1 MQAKVTNMELRVRLR
16 YKSTSDFGKGDHLNF
31 DKSLAHALE
40 WLYDE
45 DYFEDERTWL
55 YCMEG
60 VLPIY
65 VMMSIVTDIF
75 TFALQDYAETNIRDY
90 ILRMEEGN
98 NKHGWNDNKPTLIHL
113 GDEIVL
119 GRVHTF
125 TSEVIL
131 WATYLY
137 VSFRADIE
145 EDNEK
150 LKKAKDVLYKLFW
163 KKTGLKEEFVKDTFL
178 MKHFDQTIRDFAMD
192 VLHRYKDDKPAADN
206 KPQQTPVKNQMEES
220 VLGYIT
226 ANEIRC
232 YYEGWRNGKHGA
244 ICQWDGIYRFVEQ
257 SRGKS
262 GVLDDV
268 KRNKDD
274 NPIVAIGIVAYWL
287 QFNSRMDTVIKR
299 LTKYRSGIPKDI
311 REQFDNYTKIR
322 FEQFKNEHRDDPD
335 TWDWDWEYQFYAKAI
350 IPHEIGFNKQS
361 EALFDY
367 ISDSDIAL
375 VRAVMNNYI
384 KYLKKCR
391 TEKGYR
397 VSPELL
403 VLRSIDTL
411 NEFALEDLEDYEIN
425 TVLDRLESEGY
436 VKVAWVE
443 GHSPEAVRLLDKG
456 RAYLKQLE
464 EGGGVID
471 VEPVNAPQPYSEQ
484 VSTEKSSQMTQH
496 DDDSEYDQDANDEEW
511 DDDEE
516 EEGEYEAK
524 DEDESVPESREY
536 DTTYDYIFDPKVKP
550 EALFNAMKGI
560 KYHNKITER
569 RFYYVAY
576 RVFDAINYFSKGTS
590 EHQYLQWI
598 NLHFNDYEDRWI
610 DDHDHIYLFR
620 FKLDGTA
627 KKLKVHPSKWNSIK
641 MYSDLAAIHYK
652 LANDLKNTFTFVV
665 DDNGDEIKDSE
676 SYEHL
681 KDYPQ
686 YLSGAQWIVDKYLV
700 PDDAYVNKGRQ
711 SHIK

>member
-45 DYFEDERTWL
+45 DQFEDERTWL

-65 VMMSIVTDIF
+65 IMMSIVTDIF
-75 TFALQDYAETNIRDY
+75 TFALQDYAETNIKDY

-98 NKHGWNDNKPTLIHL
+98 YKHGWNDNKPSLLYL

-192 VLHRYKDDKPAADN
+192 VLHHYKDDKSVADN
-206 KPQQTPVKNQMEES
+206 KPQQTPVNNKMEES
-220 VLGYIT
+220 VLNYISAT
-226 ANEIRC
+226 EMRF

-257 SRGKS
+257 ARGKS

-391 TEKGYR
+391 ADKGYR

-403 VLRSIDTL
+403 VLRAVDTQDDTKY
-411 NEFALEDLEDYEIN
+411 EDLEDYEIKAI
-425 TVLDRLESEGY
+425 LEKLKGEGY
-436 VKVAWVE
+436 IDAMWIHGQKLPWVCKM
-443 GHSPEAVRLLDKG
+443 LDKG

-464 EGGGVID
+464 EGSDVID
-471 VEPVNAPQPYSEQ
+471 VEPVNTPQPYSEQ
-484 VSTEKSSQMTQH
+484 VSTETPSQMTQP
-496 DDDSEYDQDANDEEW
+496 DVDSEYEQDVDDEEW
-511 DDDEE
+511 DE
-516 EEGEYEAK
+516 
-524 DEDESVPESREY
+524 DEDEDEVEVTPEVREY
-536 DTTYDYIFDPKVKP
+536 DTTYDYIFDPRVKP
-550 EALFNAMKGI
+550 EAVKKTLDNITTFDKCQHPFWFVFMKVLV
-560 KYHNKITER
+560 H
-569 RFYYVAY
+569 
-576 RVFDAINYFSKGTS
+576 
-590 EHQYLQWI
+590 LQWI
-598 NLHFNDYEDRWI
+598 PASTYTKDVLKWASIQYDLNWTTKRQLSFSDIGGDKRDMNREANEGKQKKIKDTDITLWNTISKTE
-610 DDHDHIYLFR
+610 FR
-620 FKLDGTA
+620 DIEKYRKFALLL
-627 KKLKVHPSKWNSIK
+627 KK
-641 MYSDLAAIHYK
+641 
-652 LANDLKNTFTFVV
+652 TFV
-665 DDNGDEIKDSE
+665 
-676 SYEHL
+676 HF
-681 KDYPQ
+681 
-686 YLSGAQWIVDKYLV
+686 IVDGLEVKESTDFNLGKPRDRV
-700 PDDAYVNKGRQ
+700 KFMKSPKNLINLGK
-711 SHIK
+711 

>member
-45 DYFEDERTWL
+45 DQFEDERTWL

-65 VMMSIVTDIF
+65 IMMSIVTDIF
-75 TFALQDYAETNIRDY
+75 TFALQDYAETNIKDY

-98 NKHGWNDNKPTLIHL
+98 DKHGWNDNKPSLLYL

-119 GRVHTF
+119 GRVHIF

-137 VSFRADIE
+137 ASFRADIE
-145 EDNEK
+145 DDNEK

-163 KKTGLKEEFVKDTFL
+163 KKTGMKEEFVKDTFL

-206 KPQQTPVKNQMEES
+206 KPKQTPVNNQMEES
-220 VLGYIT
+220 VLNYISPT
-226 ANEIRC
+226 EMRY
-232 YYEGWRNGKHGA
+232 YYEGWRNGKHGS
-244 ICQWDGIYRFVEQ
+244 ICQRNGIYRFVEQ
-257 SRGKS
+257 AHGKS
-262 GVLDDV
+262 GILDDV

-274 NPIVAIGIVAYWL
+274 NPIVANGIVAYWL

-299 LTKYRSGIPKDI
+299 LTIYKNEIPKDI
-311 REQFDNYTKIR
+311 REQFDNYTKIS
-322 FEQFKNEHRDDPD
+322 FEQFREKYRDDPN
-335 TWDWDWEYQFYAKAI
+335 TWNWDWEYEFYTKYI
-350 IPHEIGFNKQS
+350 IPHEMELNKIS

-367 ISDSDIAL
+367 ISDSDINL
-375 VRAVMNNYI
+375 VRAVMKNYI

-391 TEKGYR
+391 VEKGYR

-425 TVLDRLESEGY
+425 TTLDRLEGEGY
-436 VKVAWVE
+436 VRVAWVE

-464 EGGGVID
+464 EGAGVID
-471 VEPVNAPQPYSEQ
+471 VAPIDTQQPSSEQ
-484 VSTEKSSQMTQH
+484 VSTGYSSQMTKP
-496 DDDSEYDQDANDEEW
+496 DDDSDYYQDANDEEW
-511 DDDEE
+511 DDDDE
-516 EEGEYEAK
+516 EEGEYEAE
-524 DEDESVPESREY
+524 DEDEVAPESREY
-536 DTTYDYIFDPKVKP
+536 DTTYDYIFDPRVKP
-550 EALFNAMKGI
+550 KALFNAMKGI

-627 KKLKVHPSKWNSIK
+627 KKLKEHPSKWNSIK

-665 DDNGDEIKDSE
+665 DDNGDELKDSE

-700 PDDAYVNKGRQ
+700 PDEAYVNKGRQ

>member
-1 MQAKVTNMELRVRLR
+1 MYIHTINYYELNQDETYLEKLYLFDPTCRSLIHWANGKFGAMVDLNNDNVMRFVS
-16 YKSTSDFGKGDHLNF
+16 YHYEPGTENSDYDMRKIHLT
-31 DKSLAHALE
+31 K
-40 WLYDE
+40 
-45 DYFEDERTWL
+45 EDELTSPIVAEGIVVYWL
-55 YCMEG
+55 K
-60 VLPIY
+60 VHHKIL
-65 VMMSIVTDIF
+65 SISEIF
-75 TFALQDYAETNIRDY
+75 NGYYDKKEKDY
-90 ILRMEEGN
+90 IQQ
-98 NKHGWNDNKPTLIHL
+98 
-113 GDEIVL
+113 
-119 GRVHTF
+119 
-125 TSEVIL
+125 
-131 WATYLY
+131 
-137 VSFRADIE
+137 
-145 EDNEK
+145 NEK
-150 LKKAKDVLYKLFW
+150 ALDGWKRNFKMEFW
-163 KKTGLKEEFVKDTFL
+163 EKHLQQVQQQIIISENIYPFLKEEDVDTIKKLKANYLEFVKSKMQTNSDNNNKEL
-178 MKHFDQTIRDFAMD
+178 NQSESAKHM
-192 VLHRYKDDKPAADN
+192 N
-206 KPQQTPVKNQMEES
+206 MEKS
-220 VLGYIT
+220 VLDKIT
-226 ANEIRC
+226 TNNWC
-232 YYEGWRNGKHGA
+232 YYYEGWRNGKKGGFV
-244 ICQWDGIYRFVEQ
+244 QKQGIYRFHEQ
-257 SRGKS
+257 VRNKS
-262 GVLDDV
+262 GHPDDV
-268 KRNKDD
+268 YDNEEE

-287 QFNSRMDTVIKR
+287 IFNSRKEDVIKR
-299 LTKYRSGIPKDI
+299 LTSYRVEIPKDI
-311 REQFDNYTKIR
+311 REQFENYTEVR
-322 FEQFKNEHRDDPD
+322 FEQFKNDHRDDPL
-335 TWDWDWEYQFYAKAI
+335 TWDWDWEYEFYTKYI
-350 IPHEIGFNKQS
+350 IPHEMELNKIS

-367 ISDSDIAL
+367 ISDSDINL
-375 VRAVMNNYI
+375 VRAVMKNYI

-391 TEKGYR
+391 VEKGYR

-403 VLRSIDTL
+403 VLRSVDTL

-425 TVLDRLESEGY
+425 TTLDRLEGEGY
-436 VKVAWVE
+436 VRVAWVE

-464 EGGGVID
+464 EGAGVID
-471 VEPVNAPQPYSEQ
+471 VAPIDTQQPSSEQ
-484 VSTEKSSQMTQH
+484 VSTGYSSQMTQP
-496 DDDSEYDQDANDEEW
+496 DDDSEYDQDA
-511 DDDEE
+511 DDEE
-516 EEGEYEAK
+516 RDND
-524 DEDESVPESREY
+524 DEDEEYEDEDEDEVAPEVREY

-569 RFYYVAY
+569 RFYYVTY

-652 LANDLKNTFTFVV
+652 LANDLKNTFTFVE
-665 DDNGDEIKDSE
+665 DDNGDELKDSE

>member
-45 DYFEDERTWL
+45 DQFEDERTWL

-65 VMMSIVTDIF
+65 IMMSIVTDVF
-75 TFALQDYAETNIRDY
+75 TFALQDYAETNIMDY

-119 GRVHTF
+119 GKVHTF

-137 VSFRADIE
+137 ASFRADIE

-150 LKKAKDVLYKLFW
+150 LKKAKNVLYKLFW
-163 KKTGLKEEFVKDTFL
+163 KKNGMKEEFVKDTFL

-206 KPQQTPVKNQMEES
+206 KPKQTPVNNKMEKS
-220 VLGYIT
+220 VLNYIS

-257 SRGKS
+257 ERGKS
-262 GVLDDV
+262 GILDDV
-268 KRNKDD
+268 KKNKDD

-299 LTKYRSGIPKDI
+299 LTKYNCEIPKDI
-311 REQFDNYTKIR
+311 REQFDTYTQIR

-391 TEKGYR
+391 SEKGYR

-425 TVLDRLESEGY
+425 TVLDRLENEGY

-464 EGGGVID
+464 EGTCVIA
-471 VEPVNAPQPYSEQ
+471 VAPIDTQQPSSEQ
-484 VSTEKSSQMTQH
+484 VSTGNSSQMTQL

-511 DDDEE
+511 DDDDE
-516 EEGEYEAK
+516 EEGEYETE
-524 DEDESVPESREY
+524 DEDEVAPESREY
-536 DTTYDYIFDPKVKP
+536 DTTYDYIFDPRVMPK
-550 EALFNAMKGI
+550 ALFNAMKGI

-627 KKLKVHPSKWNSIK
+627 KKLKEHPSKWNSIK

-665 DDNGDEIKDSE
+665 DDNGDELKDSE

-700 PDDAYVNKGRQ
+700 PDEAYVNKGRQ

>member
-45 DYFEDERTWL
+45 DQFEDERTWL

-65 VMMSIVTDIF
+65 IMMSIVTDIF
-75 TFALQDYAETNIRDY
+75 TFALQDYAETNIKDY

-98 NKHGWNDNKPTLIHL
+98 DKHGWNDNKPSLLYL

-137 VSFRADIE
+137 ASFRADIE
-145 EDNEK
+145 DDNEK

-163 KKTGLKEEFVKDTFL
+163 KKTGMKEEFVKDTLL

-192 VLHRYKDDKPAADN
+192 VLHRYKDDKPVADN
-206 KPQQTPVKNQMEES
+206 KPQQTPVNNKMEKS
-220 VLGYIT
+220 VLNYIS

-257 SRGKS
+257 ERGKS
-262 GVLDDV
+262 GILDDV
-268 KRNKDD
+268 KKNKDD

-299 LTKYRSGIPKDI
+299 LTKYNCEIPKDI
-311 REQFDNYTKIR
+311 REQFDTYTQIR
-322 FEQFKNEHRDDPD
+322 FEQFKKEHRDDPN
-335 TWDWDWEYQFYAKAI
+335 TWDWDWEREFYTNVI
-350 IPHEIGFNKQS
+350 IPHEIAFNKRTK
-361 EALFDY
+361 ALFDY

-375 VRAVMNNYI
+375 VKAVMKNYI

-425 TVLDRLESEGY
+425 TVLDRLENDGY

-464 EGGGVID
+464 EGNCVID
-471 VEPVNAPQPYSEQ
+471 VAPIDTQQPSSEQ
-484 VSTEKSSQMTQH
+484 VSIENSSQMTQL

-511 DDDEE
+511 DDDDE
-516 EEGEYEAK
+516 EEGEYEAE
-524 DEDESVPESREY
+524 DEDEVAPESREY
-536 DTTYDYIFDPKVKP
+536 DTTYDYIFDPRVKP
-550 EALFNAMKGI
+550 KALFNAMKGI

-627 KKLKVHPSKWNSIK
+627 KKLKEHPSKWNSIK

-665 DDNGDEIKDSE
+665 DDNGDELKDSE

-700 PDDAYVNKGRQ
+700 PDEAYVNKGRQ

>member
-45 DYFEDERTWL
+45 DQFEDERTWL

-65 VMMSIVTDIF
+65 IMMSIVTDIF
-75 TFALQDYAETNIRDY
+75 TFALQDYAETNIKDY

-98 NKHGWNDNKPTLIHL
+98 YKHGWNDNKPSLLYL

-192 VLHRYKDDKPAADN
+192 VLHHYKDDKSVADN
-206 KPQQTPVKNQMEES
+206 KPQQTPVNNKMEES
-220 VLGYIT
+220 VLNYISAT
-226 ANEIRC
+226 EMRF

-257 SRGKS
+257 ARGKS

-391 TEKGYR
+391 ADKGYR

-403 VLRSIDTL
+403 VLRAVDTQDDTKY
-411 NEFALEDLEDYEIN
+411 EDLEDYEIKAI
-425 TVLDRLESEGY
+425 LEKLKGEGY
-436 VKVAWVE
+436 IDAMWIHGQKLPWVCKM
-443 GHSPEAVRLLDKG
+443 LDKG

-464 EGGGVID
+464 EGSDVID
-471 VEPVNAPQPYSEQ
+471 VEPVNTPQPYSEQ
-484 VSTEKSSQMTQH
+484 VSTETPSQMTQP
-496 DDDSEYDQDANDEEW
+496 DVDSEYEQDVDDEEW
-511 DDDEE
+511 DE
-516 EEGEYEAK
+516 
-524 DEDESVPESREY
+524 DEDEDEVEVTPEVREY
-536 DTTYDYIFDPKVKP
+536 DTTYDYIFDPRVKP
-550 EALFNAMKGI
+550 EAVKKTLDNITTFDKCQHPFWFVFMKVLV
-560 KYHNKITER
+560 H
-569 RFYYVAY
+569 
-576 RVFDAINYFSKGTS
+576 
-590 EHQYLQWI
+590 LQWI
-598 NLHFNDYEDRWI
+598 PASTYTKDVLSWASLQYDLNW
-610 DDHDHIYLFR
+610 
-620 FKLDGTA
+620 TT
-627 KKLKVHPSKWNSIK
+627 KKQLSF
-641 MYSDLAAIHYK
+641 SDIGGDK
-652 LANDLKNTFTFVV
+652 RDMNREANEGKQKK
-665 DDNGDEIKDSE
+665 IKDTDITLWNTISKTE
-676 SYEHL
+676 FRDIEKYRNFALLL
-681 KDYPQ
+681 KKKFVHF
-686 YLSGAQWIVDKYLV
+686 IVDGLEVKAATDFNLGKPRDRV
-700 PDDAYVNKGRQ
+700 KFMKSPKNLINSGK
-711 SHIK
+711 

>member
-1 MQAKVTNMELRVRLR
+1 MQFCNIRHQLSQKKVVSLQAKVTNMELRVRLR

-45 DYFEDERTWL
+45 DQFEDERTWL

-65 VMMSIVTDIF
+65 IMMSIVTDVF
-75 TFALQDYAETNIRDY
+75 TFALQDYAETNIKDY

-98 NKHGWNDNKPTLIHL
+98 NKHGWNDNKPTLLYL

-178 MKHFDQTIRDFAMD
+178 MKHFDQTIRGFAMD
-192 VLHRYKDDKPAADN
+192 VLHHYKDDKSVADN
-206 KPQQTPVKNQMEES
+206 KPQQTPVNNKMEES
-220 VLGYIT
+220 VLNYISAT
-226 ANEIRC
+226 EMRF

-257 SRGKS
+257 ARGKS
-262 GVLDDV
+262 GGLDDV

-274 NPIVAIGIVAYWL
+274 DPIVAIGIVAYWL

-391 TEKGYR
+391 SDKGYR

-411 NEFALEDLEDYEIN
+411 NEYALEDLEDFEIN
-425 TVLDRLESEGY
+425 TILDRLENEGY

-464 EGGGVID
+464 EGAGVID
-471 VEPVNAPQPYSEQ
+471 VAPIDTQQTSSEQ
-484 VSTEKSSQMTQH
+484 VSTEAPSQMTH
-496 DDDSEYDQDANDEEW
+496 PNDDSEYDQDVEDEEW
-511 DDDEE
+511 DD
-516 EEGEYEAK
+516 
-524 DEDESVPESREY
+524 
-536 DTTYDYIFDPKVKP
+536 TYDYIFDKKVKP
-550 EALFNAMKGI
+550 WEVKNAMEGI
-560 KYHNKITER
+560 KYSTRISKR
-569 RFYYVAY
+569 RFYYVTY
-576 RVFDAINYFSKGTS
+576 RILDVIHYFSDKVTPS
-590 EHQYLQWI
+590 EFLRWI
-598 NLHFNDYEDRWI
+598 NLHFNCGWI
-610 DDHDHIYLFR
+610 DDNKHRKQFVFPLE
-620 FKLDGTA
+620 GSS
-627 KKLKVHPSKWNSIK
+627 KKLEDQHPSDWDEKTIK
-641 MYSDLAAIHYK
+641 GGSGKQHHQLAVT
-652 LANDLKNTFTFVV
+652 LKNTFTETMVNGIAV
-665 DDNGDEIKDSE
+665 DDSE
-676 SYEHL
+676 SFEHL
-681 KDYPQ
+681 RDRGQ
-686 YLSGAQWIVDKYLV
+686 FLR
-700 PDDAYVNKGRQ
+700 DAYPVGDDQFFIPDNAYINNGR
-711 SHIK
+711 

>member
-1 MQAKVTNMELRVRLR
+1 MQTKVTNMELRVRLR

-45 DYFEDERTWL
+45 DQFEDERTWL

-65 VMMSIVTDIF
+65 IMMSIVTDIF
-75 TFALQDYAETNIRDY
+75 TFALQDYAETNIKDY

-98 NKHGWNDNKPTLIHL
+98 YKHGWNDNKPSLLYL

-150 LKKAKDVLYKLFW
+150 LKKAKNVLYKLFW

-206 KPQQTPVKNQMEES
+206 KPKQTPVNNQMEES
-220 VLGYIT
+220 VLNYISPT
-226 ANEIRC
+226 EMRY
-232 YYEGWRNGKHGA
+232 YYEGWRNGKHGS
-244 ICQWDGIYRFVEQ
+244 ICQRNGIYRFVEQ
-257 SRGKS
+257 AHGKS
-262 GVLDDV
+262 GILDDV

-274 NPIVAIGIVAYWL
+274 NPIVANGIVAYWL

-299 LTKYRSGIPKDI
+299 LTIYKNEIPKDI
-311 REQFDNYTKIR
+311 REQFDNYTKIS
-322 FEQFKNEHRDDPD
+322 FEQFREKYRDDPN
-335 TWDWDWEYQFYAKAI
+335 TWNWDWEYEFYTKYI
-350 IPHEIGFNKQS
+350 IPHEMELNKIS

-367 ISDSDIAL
+367 ISDSDINL
-375 VRAVMNNYI
+375 VRAVMKNYI

-391 TEKGYR
+391 VEKGYR

-411 NEFALEDLEDYEIN
+411 NEYALEDLEDYEIN
-425 TVLDRLESEGY
+425 TTLDRLEGEGY
-436 VKVAWVE
+436 VRVAWVE
-443 GHSPEAVRLLDKG
+443 GHSPEAIRLLDKG

-464 EGGGVID
+464 ERTVVID
-471 VEPVNAPQPYSEQ
+471 VAPVNTPQPSSEQ
-484 VSTEKSSQMTQH
+484 VSTEAPSQMTH
-496 DDDSEYDQDANDEEW
+496 PNDDSEYDQDVEDEEW
-511 DDDEE
+511 DD
-516 EEGEYEAK
+516 
-524 DEDESVPESREY
+524 
-536 DTTYDYIFDPKVKP
+536 TYDYIFDKKVKP
-550 EALFNAMKGI
+550 WEVKNAMEGI
-560 KYHNKITER
+560 KYSTRISQR
-569 RFYYVAY
+569 RFYYVTY
-576 RVFDAINYFSKGTS
+576 RILDVIHYFSDKIMPS
-590 EHQYLQWI
+590 EFLRWI
-598 NLHFNDYEDRWI
+598 NLHFNCGWI
-610 DDHDHIYLFR
+610 DDNKHRKQFVFALEGSSKNLEDQ
-620 FKLDGTA
+620 
-627 KKLKVHPSKWNSIK
+627 HPSDWDEKTIRGGSGK
-641 MYSDLAAIHYK
+641 QHHQLAVT
-652 LANDLKNTFTFVV
+652 LKNTFTETLVEGIVV
-665 DDNGDEIKDSE
+665 DNSDSF
-676 SYEHL
+676 EHL
-681 KDYPQ
+681 RDRGQFLRNAYFVGDGKFF
-686 YLSGAQWIVDKYLV
+686 I
-700 PDDAYVNKGRQ
+700 PDDAYINNGQ
-711 SHIK
+711 

>member
-1 MQAKVTNMELRVRLR
+1 MELRVRLR

-31 DKSLAHALE
+31 DKALAHALE

-45 DYFEDERTWL
+45 DHFEDERTWL

-65 VMMSIVTDIF
+65 IMMSIVTDIF
-75 TFALQDYAETNIRDY
+75 TFALQDYAETNIKDY

-98 NKHGWNDNKPTLIHL
+98 YKHGWNDNKPSLLYL

-150 LKKAKDVLYKLFW
+150 LKKAKEVLYKLFW

-206 KPQQTPVKNQMEES
+206 KPKQTPVNNQMEES
-220 VLGYIT
+220 VLNYISPT
-226 ANEIRC
+226 EMRY
-232 YYEGWRNGKHGA
+232 YYEGWRNGKHGS
-244 ICQWDGIYRFVEQ
+244 ICQRNGIYRFVEQ
-257 SRGKS
+257 AHGKS
-262 GVLDDV
+262 GILDDV

-274 NPIVAIGIVAYWL
+274 NPIVANGIVAYWL
-287 QFNSRMDTVIKR
+287 QFNSRMDTVIKL
-299 LTKYRSGIPKDI
+299 LTIYKNEIPKNI
-311 REQFDNYTKIR
+311 REQFDNYTKIS
-322 FEQFKNEHRDDPD
+322 FEQFREKYRDDPN
-335 TWDWDWEYQFYAKAI
+335 TWNWDWEYEFYTKYI
-350 IPHEIGFNKQS
+350 IPHEMELNKIS

-367 ISDSDIAL
+367 ISDSDINL
-375 VRAVMNNYI
+375 VRAVMKNYI

-391 TEKGYR
+391 VEKGYR

-411 NEFALEDLEDYEIN
+411 NEYALEDLEDYEIN
-425 TVLDRLESEGY
+425 TTLDRLEGEGY
-436 VKVAWVE
+436 VRVAWVE

-464 EGGGVID
+464 EGAGVID
-471 VEPVNAPQPYSEQ
+471 VAPIDTQQPSSEQ
-484 VSTEKSSQMTQH
+484 VSTGYSSQMTQP

-511 DDDEE
+511 DDDDE
-516 EEGEYEAK
+516 EEGEYEAE
-524 DEDESVPESREY
+524 DEDEVAPESREY
-536 DTTYDYIFDPKVKP
+536 DTTYDYIFDPRVKP
-550 EALFNAMKGI
+550 KALFNAMKGI

-627 KKLKVHPSKWNSIK
+627 KKLKEHPSKWNSIK

-665 DDNGDEIKDSE
+665 DDNGDELKDSE

-700 PDDAYVNKGRQ
+700 PDEAYVNKGRQ

>member
-1 MQAKVTNMELRVRLR
+1 
-16 YKSTSDFGKGDHLNF
+16 
-31 DKSLAHALE
+31 
-40 WLYDE
+40 
-45 DYFEDERTWL
+45 
-55 YCMEG
+55 
-60 VLPIY
+60 
-65 VMMSIVTDIF
+65 
-75 TFALQDYAETNIRDY
+75 
-90 ILRMEEGN
+90 
-98 NKHGWNDNKPTLIHL
+98 
-113 GDEIVL
+113 
-119 GRVHTF
+119 
-125 TSEVIL
+125 
-131 WATYLY
+131 
-137 VSFRADIE
+137 
-145 EDNEK
+145 
-150 LKKAKDVLYKLFW
+150 
-163 KKTGLKEEFVKDTFL
+163 

-206 KPQQTPVKNQMEES
+206 KPKQTPVNNQMEES
-220 VLGYIT
+220 VLNYISPT
-226 ANEIRC
+226 EMRY
-232 YYEGWRNGKHGA
+232 YYEGWRNGKHGS
-244 ICQWDGIYRFVEQ
+244 ICQRNGIYRFVEQ
-257 SRGKS
+257 AHGKS
-262 GVLDDV
+262 GILDDV

-274 NPIVAIGIVAYWL
+274 NPIVANGIVAYWL

-299 LTKYRSGIPKDI
+299 LTIYKNEIPKDI
-311 REQFDNYTKIR
+311 REQFDNYTKIS
-322 FEQFKNEHRDDPD
+322 FEQFREKYRDDPN
-335 TWDWDWEYQFYAKAI
+335 TWNWDWEYEFYTKYI
-350 IPHEIGFNKQS
+350 IPHEMELNKIS

-367 ISDSDIAL
+367 ISDSDINL
-375 VRAVMNNYI
+375 VRAVMKNYI

-391 TEKGYR
+391 VEKGYR

-425 TVLDRLESEGY
+425 TTLDRLEGEGY
-436 VKVAWVE
+436 VRVAWVE

-464 EGGGVID
+464 EGAGVID
-471 VEPVNAPQPYSEQ
+471 VAPIDTQQPSSEQ
-484 VSTEKSSQMTQH
+484 VSTGYSSQMTQP
-496 DDDSEYDQDANDEEW
+496 DDDSEYDQDA
-511 DDDEE
+511 DDEE
-516 EEGEYEAK
+516 RDND
-524 DEDESVPESREY
+524 DEDEEYEDEDEDEVAPEVREY

-569 RFYYVAY
+569 RFYYVTY

-665 DDNGDEIKDSE
+665 DDNGDELKDSE

-700 PDDAYVNKGRQ
+700 PDEAYVNKGRQ

>member
-1 MQAKVTNMELRVRLR
+1 MTLIYYGKLNQGEDYLDNPYFFDQNCICSVLWANGKYGTMVDSNNDNVLHFVEYIHVPDNDDESNVRQLQR
-16 YKSTSDFGKGDHLNF
+16 IEKDTYPVVASGIVAYWLKMHHGNLSTAQIFNSYYDKREKDYIRQNE
-31 DKSLAHALE
+31 KSLDG
-40 WLYDE
+40 WKRN
-45 DYFEDERTWL
+45 FK
-55 YCMEG
+55 MEFYEKH
-60 VLPIY
+60 LQQIQQQIIISENIY
-65 VMMSIVTDIF
+65 PF
-75 TFALQDYAETNIRDY
+75 
-90 ILRMEEGN
+90 
-98 NKHGWNDNKPTLIHL
+98 
-113 GDEIVL
+113 
-119 GRVHTF
+119 
-125 TSEVIL
+125 
-131 WATYLY
+131 
-137 VSFRADIE
+137 
-145 EDNEK
+145 
-150 LKKAKDVLYKLFW
+150 LKEKDVDVIKKLEANY
-163 KKTGLKEEFVKDTFL
+163 LEFVKSKIQTNSNNNNNEIKQSEFA
-178 MKHFDQTIRDFAMD
+178 KHT
-192 VLHRYKDDKPAADN
+192 K
-206 KPQQTPVKNQMEES
+206 MEGS
-220 VLGYIT
+220 VLNYIS

-257 SRGKS
+257 ERGKS
-262 GVLDDV
+262 GILDDV
-268 KRNKDD
+268 KKNKDD

-299 LTKYRSGIPKDI
+299 LTKYNCEIPKDI
-311 REQFDNYTKIR
+311 REQFDTYTQIR
-322 FEQFKNEHRDDPD
+322 FEQFKKEHRDDPN
-335 TWDWDWEYQFYAKAI
+335 TWDWDWEREFYTNVI
-350 IPHEIGFNKQS
+350 IPHEIAFNKRTK
-361 EALFDY
+361 ALFDY

-375 VRAVMNNYI
+375 VKAVMKNYI

-425 TVLDRLESEGY
+425 TVLDRLENEGY

-464 EGGGVID
+464 EGAGVID
-471 VEPVNAPQPYSEQ
+471 VAPIDTQQTSSEQ
-484 VSTEKSSQMTQH
+484 VSTGNSSQMTQP

-511 DDDEE
+511 DDDDE
-516 EEGEYEAK
+516 EEGEYEAE
-524 DEDESVPESREY
+524 DEDEVAPESREY
-536 DTTYDYIFDPKVKP
+536 DTTYDYIFDPRVKP
-550 EALFNAMKGI
+550 KALFNAMKGI

-627 KKLKVHPSKWNSIK
+627 KKLKEHPSKWNSIK

-665 DDNGDEIKDSE
+665 DDNGDELKDSE

-700 PDDAYVNKGRQ
+700 PDEAYVNKGRQ

>member
-1 MQAKVTNMELRVRLR
+1 MELRVRLR

-45 DYFEDERTWL
+45 DQFEDERTWL

-75 TFALQDYAETNIRDY
+75 TFALQDYAETNIKDY

-98 NKHGWNDNKPTLIHL
+98 YKHGWNDNKPSLLYL
-113 GDEIVL
+113 GDVIVL
-119 GRVHTF
+119 GKVHTF

-137 VSFRADIE
+137 ASFRADIE

-163 KKTGLKEEFVKDTFL
+163 KKTGLKEEIVKDTFL
-178 MKHFDQTIRDFAMD
+178 MKHFDQTIHEFAKD
-192 VLHRYKDDKPAADN
+192 VLHRYKDDKPVTDN
-206 KPQQTPVKNQMEES
+206 KPQQTPVNNKMEDS
-220 VLGYIT
+220 VLNYISAT
-226 ANEIRC
+226 EMRF

-257 SRGKS
+257 ARGNS

-322 FEQFKNEHRDDPD
+322 FEQFKNEHRDDPN
-335 TWDWDWEYQFYAKAI
+335 TWDWDWDYEFYANVI

-375 VRAVMNNYI
+375 VRSVMNNYI

-391 TEKGYR
+391 VDKGYR
-397 VSPELL
+397 VNPELL
-403 VLRSIDTL
+403 VLRAVDSQDDTKY
-411 NEFALEDLEDYEIN
+411 EDLEDYEIKAI
-425 TVLDRLESEGY
+425 LEKLKGEGY
-436 VKVAWVE
+436 IDAMWVH
-443 GHSPEAVRLLDKG
+443 GQKLPWVCKMLDKG

-464 EGGGVID
+464 EGAGVID
-471 VEPVNAPQPYSEQ
+471 VAPIDTQQPSSEQ
-484 VSTEKSSQMTQH
+484 VSTGNSSQMTQP
-496 DDDSEYDQDANDEEW
+496 DDDSKYDQDADDEEW
-511 DDDEE
+511 DDADEE
-516 EEGEYEAK
+516 KGEYEAE
-524 DEDESVPESREY
+524 DEDENVPESREY
-536 DTTYDYIFDPKVKP
+536 DTTYDYIFDPRVKP

-627 KKLKVHPSKWNSIK
+627 KKLKEHPSKWNSIK

-665 DDNGDEIKDSE
+665 DDNGDEFKDSE

-700 PDDAYVNKGRQ
+700 PDEAYVNKGRQ